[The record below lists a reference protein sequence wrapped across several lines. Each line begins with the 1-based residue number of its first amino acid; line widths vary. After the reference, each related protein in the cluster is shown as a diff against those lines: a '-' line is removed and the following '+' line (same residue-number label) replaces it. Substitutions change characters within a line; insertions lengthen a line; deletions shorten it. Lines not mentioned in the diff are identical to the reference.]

1 MCLLLWQFYGVKCIV
16 FHTLPF
22 MGFTKANRFTSMS
35 SLRNMALRKLISV
48 IVCEIVHLA
57 VNVNETLFSN
67 VLKHGFSLDSV
78 RS

>member
-1 MCLLLWQFYGVKCIV
+1 M
-16 FHTLPF
+16 
-22 MGFTKANRFTSMS
+22 
-35 SLRNMALRKLISV
+35 NMALRKLSSV

-78 RS
+78 RSWIENSWLVNYSSQAVA